1 MSCICSAVD
10 ILETVAGALAVNE
23 EIEENEEIAVV
34 LNFKGEMSALLVE
47 RVSETYRSGI
57 FPSTFF

>member
-23 EIEENEEIAVV
+23 EIEENEEVAVV
-34 LNFKGEMSALLVE
+34 LNFKGEMSALCVE
-47 RVSETYRSGI
+47 RVSEKYGSGI
-57 FPSTFF
+57 FSSPLF